1 MPAHPVKARL
11 RPTRGHLQEGWSR
24 GTPPAWRPRDET
36 RAPDTLVDAIFGA
49 IAGAGSIPAVSTST
63 VRRFGFRI
71 GDRGVFL
78 VVDPLSAAART
89 RSPRT
94 SSSGSS
100 APRRGSHAALEGA
113 RSTAVRYAQVL
124 TS

>member
-49 IAGAGSIPAVSTST
+49 IADAGSIPAVSTNFT
-63 VRRFGFRI
+63 KVELWIRQGGFGVRPFVV
-71 GDRGVFL
+71 RGVFRPAAPENRGPCRES
-78 VVDPLSAAART
+78 VVD
-89 RSPRT
+89 
-94 SSSGSS
+94 
-100 APRRGSHAALEGA
+100 RRQLGV
-113 RSTAVRYAQVL
+113 RDFAVLPNLDTV
-124 TS
+124 